1 MIYQQE
7 YRETKTI
14 KSVQKKIDHII
25 KRNKKTNKQG
35 LQEIPFDQYKVL
47 TEEEKNETREYDR
60 DQYQNNV
67 RAIQTK
73 I

>member
-1 MIYQQE
+1 M
-7 YRETKTI
+7 
-14 KSVQKKIDHII
+14 
-25 KRNKKTNKQG
+25 
-35 LQEIPFDQYKVL
+35 PFDQYKVL